1 MSTLSKMTDMGQS
14 TTPTQPSIPRQD
26 RYMSSNPC
34 NCMDRWDGDYYAA
47 HHGNIW
53 LQVKVRARGLGC
65 DLCGIMRSMHAGV
78 KHFPLS
84 LPQKVE
90 IADFRSYTAD
100 IFG

>member
-1 MSTLSKMTDMGQS
+1 MLHD
-14 TTPTQPSIPRQD
+14 ILH
-26 RYMSSNPC
+26 
-34 NCMDRWDGDYYAA
+34 CMVW
-47 HHGNIW
+47 
-53 LQVKVRARGLGC
+53 
-65 DLCGIMRSMHAGV
+65 CGIMRSMHAGV